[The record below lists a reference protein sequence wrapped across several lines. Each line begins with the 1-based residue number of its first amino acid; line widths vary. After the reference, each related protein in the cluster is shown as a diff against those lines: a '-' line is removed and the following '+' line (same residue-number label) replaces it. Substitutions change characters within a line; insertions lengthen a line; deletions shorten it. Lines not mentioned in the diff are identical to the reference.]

1 MMFAPKK
8 SLGQNFLIDSK
19 VINRI
24 IEVGKIEHEDI
35 VIEVGPGKGV
45 LTDKIFEKKPKSITV
60 IEKDEKLASNLN
72 KKFGNQINIINDD
85 MMNVSYGTKFKKN
98 HIIFGN
104 LPYNVS
110 TQILAKWIKT
120 ENIDLFCKR
129 LVLMFQK
136 EVADRIIA
144 KINTKEYGRLSILSN
159 WRMKIEKIIDIEPE
173 SFKPSPKV
181 RSTLLVFVPKKKYIK
196 FKDPKNLEHVTNIF
210 FSQRRKMVRKP
221 LKFLFKNFDDVSK
234 KLSIN
239 LKFRPQNLDHNTY
252 YKISEFYENLIY

>member
-1 MMFAPKK
+1 MFVPKK

-19 VINRI
+19 VISRI
-24 IEVGKIEHEDI
+24 IEVGKIEPEDI

-45 LTDKIFEKKPKSITV
+45 LTDKIFEKNPKSITV
-60 IEKDEKLASNLN
+60 IEKDEKLASHLY
-72 KKFGNQINIINDD
+72 KKFGNKINIIIDD
-85 MMNVSYGTKFKKN
+85 MMNVSYDTKFKN
-98 HIIFGN
+98 SHIIFGN

-120 ENIDLFCKR
+120 ENINQFCKR

-173 SFKPSPKV
+173 SFRPSPKV
-181 RSTLLVFVPKKKYIK
+181 RSTLLVFVPKK
-196 FKDPKNLEHVTNIF
+196 NI
-210 FSQRRKMVRKP
+210 
-221 LKFLFKNFDDVSK
+221 L
-234 KLSIN
+234 N
-239 LKFRPQNLDHNTY
+239 LKIQ
-252 YKISEFYENLIY
+252 KI